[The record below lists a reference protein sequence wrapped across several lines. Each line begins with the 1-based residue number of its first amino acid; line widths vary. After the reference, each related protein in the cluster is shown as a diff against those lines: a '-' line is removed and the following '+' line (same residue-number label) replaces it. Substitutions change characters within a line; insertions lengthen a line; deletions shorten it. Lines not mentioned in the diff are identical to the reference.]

1 MYYFYLKTKNTDL
14 NQLSSVCENG
24 IAGGQSDPFFIVHQ
38 NKFLKIRL
46 KYIIHEN

>member
-24 IAGGQSDPFFIVHQ
+24 IAGGQSDPFFIIHQ
-38 NKFLKIRL
+38 INSQKLD
-46 KYIIHEN
+46 